1 MATLDQKNEIAEL
14 RAELRR
20 LKHLQKTRMLSLDDG
35 RFVRDVVEQMGAE
48 IERLQSKLEALESGN
63 CSEATGA

>member
-1 MATLDQKNEIAEL
+1 MDTRDKKNEIAEL
-14 RAELRR
+14 KAELRR

-48 IERLQSKLEALESGN
+48 IERLQSQIETLESLIR
-63 CSEATGA
+63 SETP

>member
-1 MATLDQKNEIAEL
+1 MVTPDEKNEVAEL

-48 IERLQSKLEALESGN
+48 IERLQSQIETLESLI
-63 CSEATGA
+63 CSEVP

>member
-1 MATLDQKNEIAEL
+1 MGTPDEKNEVAEL
-14 RAELRR
+14 KAELRR

-48 IERLQSKLEALESGN
+48 IERLQSKLEALEN
-63 CSEATGA
+63 DDRSEAN

>member
-1 MATLDQKNEIAEL
+1 MVTPDEKNEIAKL
-14 RAELRR
+14 KAELRR

-48 IERLQSKLEALESGN
+48 IERLQSQLETLESRTR
-63 CSEATGA
+63 SEAP